1 MQSHCPSCQ
10 FKIVIDDSRVP
21 DRAFSVKCPKC
32 QNTVKFPGKGAAAPP
47 PAPEAA
53 AAAVEETPA
62 PAASPAAP
70 AFNGEELRAQMMAQ
84 LRREISVGGAEAA
97 HSGER
102 AVVALPDR
110 GQAGNIALMLTR
122 IGYSVETLEDW
133 EEGARLLEQGVFQVV
148 VTAPVAGPAGKES
161 LYQKALR
168 INPESR
174 RRFFMV
180 LVADNLKTGD
190 GTQAFVLQ
198 GDLVV
203 GARDAATCDAI
214 FRSTLSERT
223 RIYQVFTDTK
233 KRVDAAAGY

>member
-32 QNTVKFPGKGAAAPP
+32 QNTVKFPGKSAAA

-53 AAAVEETPA
+53 PAVEEAPA
-62 PAASPAAP
+62 PPPASPAAS
-70 AFNGEELRAQMMAQ
+70 FNGEELRAQMMAQ

-122 IGYSVETLEDW
+122 VGYSVETLEDW

-168 INPESR
+168 INPEAR

-180 LVADNLKTGD
+180 LVGDNLKTGD

-198 GDLVV
+198 GDLAVA
-203 GARDAATCDAI
+203 ARDATTCDAI

-233 KRVDAAAGY
+233 KRADAAAGY

>member
-32 QNTVKFPGKGAAAPP
+32 QNTVKFPGKGAAAAAA

-53 AAAVEETPA
+53 PVVEEAPPPAAAL
-62 PAASPAAP
+62 AP

-122 IGYSVETLEDW
+122 LGYSVETLEDW

-168 INPESR
+168 IHPEAR

-180 LVADNLKTGD
+180 LVGDNLKTGD

-198 GDLVV
+198 GDLAI

-223 RIYQVFTDTK
+223 RIYQVFNDTK
-233 KRVDAAAGY
+233 KRADAAAGY